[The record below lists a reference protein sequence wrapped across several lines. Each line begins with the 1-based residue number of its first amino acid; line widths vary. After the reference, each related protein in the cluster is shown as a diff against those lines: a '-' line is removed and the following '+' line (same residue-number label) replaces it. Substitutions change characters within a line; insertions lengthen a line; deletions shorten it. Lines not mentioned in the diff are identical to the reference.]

1 MTIKKYQ
8 GKTKE
13 EAIAL
18 AKNELGKDAEIM
30 NVEEKKSGGF
40 LGLGKKVV
48 YEITAMV
55 DRDIDEPVN
64 MAASV
69 DNKDSDKSSVSNS
82 STYGRFS
89 AVADQD
95 IKVSYDKKE
104 DKQELEE
111 TKRQFAELSKI
122 FRDNENQTQSAN
134 DLSGNNISSNS
145 GVVSDNSNTTQA
157 GNDAFND
164 ITYSNNIPRTSNAS
178 NNRGKESVVVS
189 FVSNDDNNHP
199 EVTVEKNNNHRFVKT
214 LYNTLLDNDVD
225 EKYINQLLFDM
236 EKVLKNGKNVNY
248 LISNVYQKMILK
260 LGQPSTISMA
270 KKGPKV
276 VFFIGST
283 GVGKTTTIAKLASEY
298 KMEQK
303 KEVAFVTI
311 DTYRLKAT
319 DQLGEYASIMKIPMS
334 VIYEPGELSE
344 KVDRLSGYDLILVDT
359 SGFSHKNNEMREN
372 VVKLINELDEKYEKE
387 VYLVLSSTTK
397 YKDLKEIIDSYKE
410 FTEFKMIFTKL
421 DETTNLGNILNCRL
435 YSGSSLSYVTNG
447 QNVPNDIEV
456 LDTQKLVKQLLGGD

>member
-18 AKNELGKDAEIM
+18 AKKELGNDAEIM
-30 NVEEKKSGGF
+30 NVEEKKTGGF
-40 LGLGKKVV
+40 LGLGKKVS

-55 DRDIDEPVN
+55 DEDIDVSASAVN
-64 MAASV
+64 NVAVNNELSP
-69 DNKDSDKSSVSNS
+69 DSALA
-82 STYGRFS
+82 TYGHFN
-89 AVADQD
+89 AVADQN
-95 IKVSYDKKE
+95 IKMSYDNKSDKKSDE
-104 DKQELEE
+104 QELAE
-111 TKRQFAELSKI
+111 TKRQFAQLSKI
-122 FRDNENQTQSAN
+122 FRENESKTETLVSQTESDIRAADYNQSRRQAESQSVN
-134 DLSGNNISSNS
+134 RTDTRSNTGNNAQRDIHNNT
-145 GVVSDNSNTTQA
+145 DNRT
-157 GNDAFND
+157 NDA
-164 ITYSNNIPRTSNAS
+164 TESNPVVERTN
-178 NNRGKESVVVS
+178 NNRK
-189 FVSNDDNNHP
+189 FV
-199 EVTVEKNNNHRFVKT
+199 RA

-225 EKYINQLLFDM
+225 ERYINQLLFDM
-236 EKVLKNGKNVNY
+236 EKVLKNGNNVNY

-260 LGQPSTISMA
+260 LGQPSTIKLA

-298 KMEQK
+298 KMELK
-303 KEVAFVTI
+303 KEVALVTI

-334 VIYEPGELSE
+334 VIYEPSELTE
-344 KVDRLSGYDLILVDT
+344 KVDKLSQYDLILVDT

-372 VVKLINELDEKYEKE
+372 VVKLISDLDTKYEKE

-410 FTEFKMIFTKL
+410 FTDFNMIFTKL
-421 DETTNLGNILNCRL
+421 DETSSFGNILNCRL
-435 YSGSSLSYVTNG
+435 YSGSSLSYITNG
-447 QNVPNDIEV
+447 QNVPKDIEV
-456 LDTQKLVKQLLGGD
+456 LDTQKLVRQLLGGD

>member
-18 AKNELGKDAEIM
+18 AKKELGSDAEIM

-40 LGLGKKVV
+40 LGMGKKSTFEV
-48 YEITAMV
+48 TAMV
-55 DRDIDEPVN
+55 DRDMDAPV
-64 MAASV
+64 
-69 DNKDSDKSSVSNS
+69 KKPSSEEVAPNS
-82 STYGRFS
+82 AIATYGNNRHFE
-89 AVADQD
+89 AVADQV
-95 IKVSYDKKE
+95 IKVPYPNAARDNSDA
-104 DKQELEE
+104 ELEE

-122 FRDNENQTQSAN
+122 FRENEN
-134 DLSGNNISSNS
+134 SNS
-145 GVVSDNSNTTQA
+145 GNTAPKPLPKEEEIIVNKPVYNKNLSDVKTVDPKPVESDTSSEEFIEKTTAPKKSNT
-157 GNDAFND
+157 
-164 ITYSNNIPRTSNAS
+164 
-178 NNRGKESVVVS
+178 
-189 FVSNDDNNHP
+189 NH
-199 EVTVEKNNNHRFVKT
+199 KFVKT
-214 LYNTLLDNDVD
+214 LYKTLLENDVD

-236 EKVLKNGKNVNY
+236 EKVLRNGNNVNF

-260 LGQPSTISMA
+260 MGQPSTISLA

-283 GVGKTTTIAKLASEY
+283 GVGKTTTIAKLASEF
-298 KMEQK
+298 KMEK
-303 KEVAFVTI
+303 KKKVALITI

-334 VIYEPGELSE
+334 VIYEPEELSE
-344 KVDRLSGYDLILVDT
+344 KVSNLHDYDLILVDT

-372 VVKLINELDEKYEKE
+372 VVKLINGLDDKFEKE
-387 VYLVLSSTTK
+387 VYLVLSATTK
-397 YKDLKEIIDSYKE
+397 YRDLKEILDSYKE
-410 FTEFKMIFTKL
+410 FTDFNMIFTKL

-435 YSGSSLSYVTNG
+435 YSGNSLSYVTNG

-456 LDTQKLVKQLLGGD
+456 VDTQKIVKQLLGGN